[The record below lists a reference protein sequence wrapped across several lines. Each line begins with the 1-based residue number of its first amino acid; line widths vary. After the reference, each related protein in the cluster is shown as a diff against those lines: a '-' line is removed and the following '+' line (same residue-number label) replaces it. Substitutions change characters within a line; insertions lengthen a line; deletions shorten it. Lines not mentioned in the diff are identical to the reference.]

1 MTHKNNMICLGVKEL
16 YQDNKVQYPP
26 PTLPTLCFFEFT
38 QSLQDTIDRA
48 IKLLH
53 KHNLHEVIIQISEL
67 NWYFKLTNRYH
78 HNIQT
83 LMHVDAMSIR
93 FSGILRPYK
102 EAHFTTAKIKIN
114 KLKFNQPPIKAINLK
129 QLTIPLAKGLINRIQ
144 LLSNQLSKQEDLYY
158 GIEPIAEKL
167 RSFDEVITSNLHL
180 DTELQLDYLSRKS
193 NEIYAQMEKI
203 ETEMNS
209 LSSQLLY
216 QIFGLKK
223 GDWFSYIEQNDNKL
237 VQLQFEQCRVY
248 DNTLNIIGPGITKA
262 GLLGKREQYI
272 NIELGEN
279 E

>member
-1 MTHKNNMICLGVKEL
+1 
-16 YQDNKVQYPP
+16 
-26 PTLPTLCFFEFT
+26 
-38 QSLQDTIDRA
+38 
-48 IKLLH
+48 
-53 KHNLHEVIIQISEL
+53 
-67 NWYFKLTNRYH
+67 
-78 HNIQT
+78 
-83 LMHVDAMSIR
+83 
-93 FSGILRPYK
+93 
-102 EAHFTTAKIKIN
+102 
-114 KLKFNQPPIKAINLK
+114 
-129 QLTIPLAKGLINRIQ
+129 LAKGLINRIQ

-167 RSFDEVITSNLHL
+167 RSFDELVASNLHL
-180 DTELQLDYLSRKS
+180 DTELQLDYLSKQS

-223 GDWFSYIEQNDNKL
+223 GDWFSYIEPNDNKL

-279 E
+279 

>member
-16 YQDNKVQYPP
+16 YQDKELQYRSS
-26 PTLPTLCFFEFT
+26 TLPTLCFFEFT
-38 QSLQDTIDRA
+38 QSLQEKVDAA
-48 IKLLH
+48 IKLLF
-53 KHNLHEVIIQISEL
+53 KHNIHEITIQISEV

-93 FSGILRPYK
+93 FSGTLKPYK
-102 EAHFTTAKIKIN
+102 EAHFTTARININ
-114 KLKFNQPPIKAINLK
+114 KLKFNQIPIKAINLK
-129 QLTIPLAKGLINRIQ
+129 QLTIPLAKGLINKIQ

-167 RSFDEVITSNLHL
+167 RSFDELVASNLHL
-180 DTELQLDYLSRKS
+180 DTELPLDYLIKKS
-193 NEIYAQMEKI
+193 NEIHAKMETT

-223 GDWFSYIEQNDNKL
+223 GDWFSYIEPNDNKL
-237 VQLQFEQCRVY
+237 VQLQFDHCRVY
-248 DNTLNIIGPGITKA
+248 DHTLSIIGPGITKA